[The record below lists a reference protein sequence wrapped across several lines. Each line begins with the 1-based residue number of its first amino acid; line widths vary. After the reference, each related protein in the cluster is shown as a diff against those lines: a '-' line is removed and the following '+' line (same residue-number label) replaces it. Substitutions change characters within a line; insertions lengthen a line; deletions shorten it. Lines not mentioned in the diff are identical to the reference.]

1 MPNPSLHRPI
11 MRLYGN
17 DLRPV
22 ARFPDFRDIRLDSDF
37 SAGPVGRPGFPDSDG
52 KVFPGR
58 FSLDRAV
65 YYAVRLALVAS
76 GFDLP

>member
-1 MPNPSLHRPI
+1 
-11 MRLYGN
+11 MRLYGT

-37 SAGPVGRPGFPDSDG
+37 SADPVGRSGFPDSYG
-52 KVFPGR
+52 TAFPGR
-58 FSLDRAV
+58 FSVDRAV